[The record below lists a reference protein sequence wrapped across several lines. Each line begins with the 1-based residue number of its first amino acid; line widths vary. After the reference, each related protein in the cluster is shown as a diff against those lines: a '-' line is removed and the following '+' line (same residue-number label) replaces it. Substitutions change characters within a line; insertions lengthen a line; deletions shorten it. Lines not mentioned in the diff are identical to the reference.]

1 MTRPPRDLPASVHG
15 RLLSLAKSSDRPF
28 NELLQYFAMERFL
41 FRMGRSPHASRFVLK
56 GGLMLIGW
64 RAPLTRPTKDI
75 DVLASL
81 DNDLPVVE
89 SVVRDVCLESVEP
102 DGIIF
107 DPASVRGRTIVE
119 QADYP
124 GVRVRWVAL
133 LGTARVTLQLDVGFG
148 DLIVPGPMELDYP
161 TVLAGFPAPT
171 PVGYS
176 RESMI
181 AEKFHAMVRLGSLNS
196 RMNDFFD
203 LWLLPRQF
211 DFDGRLVAEAIS
223 TTFKRR
229 HTDVPA
235 RSAALET
242 GFATHPGKAEQWRSY
257 LRRNRIEGP
266 PRELAD
272 VIAYI
277 GMFLLPVATAL
288 SKGSTFEQQWSAPGP
303 WR

>member
-161 TVLAGFPAPT
+161 TVLAGFPP
-171 PVGYS
+171 P
-176 RESMI
+176 
-181 AEKFHAMVRLGSLNS
+181 
-196 RMNDFFD
+196 
-203 LWLLPRQF
+203 P
-211 DFDGRLVAEAIS
+211 
-223 TTFKRR
+223 
-229 HTDVPA
+229 
-235 RSAALET
+235 RSAT
-242 GFATHPGKAEQWRSY
+242 AER
-257 LRRNRIEGP
+257 
-266 PRELAD
+266 A
-272 VIAYI
+272 
-277 GMFLLPVATAL
+277 
-288 SKGSTFEQQWSAPGP
+288 
-303 WR
+303 